1 MNHSDNWG
9 WKARFGLFIVG
20 VEAVPE
26 AEWWAMAPEGVSVHA
41 ARVSD
46 STPWAAWTDD
56 SRTEVSLKPDT
67 ARGAHQF
74 AQMRLDAVVSAHSSS
89 SIVGGDGWDEA
100 TQAALRSVVRAT
112 THVSTNGLDCKAALK
127 AVEVE
132 RPYVVFPPWFGDEVL
147 ERGREYF
154 THSDLA
160 PADIYRSDP
169 GMGWREL
176 PPNALYAEGLGF
188 EQDVESLYRQIRET
202 CPTDADGVLIAGTGV
217 RCVSIISALEA
228 DLGRAVI
235 TANQASLWRCL
246 RSCGI
251 YAQIDGYGQ
260 LFET

>member
-1 MNHSDNWG
+1 
-9 WKARFGLFIVG
+9 
-20 VEAVPE
+20 
-26 AEWWAMAPEGVSVHA
+26 MAPEGVSVHA

-100 TQAALRSVVRAT
+100 TQAALRSVVGAT

-202 CPTDADGVLIAGTGV
+202 CPTMPMVCSS
-217 RCVSIISALEA
+217 RH
-228 DLGRAVI
+228 R
-235 TANQASLWRCL
+235 R
-246 RSCGI
+246 
-251 YAQIDGYGQ
+251 
-260 LFET
+260 